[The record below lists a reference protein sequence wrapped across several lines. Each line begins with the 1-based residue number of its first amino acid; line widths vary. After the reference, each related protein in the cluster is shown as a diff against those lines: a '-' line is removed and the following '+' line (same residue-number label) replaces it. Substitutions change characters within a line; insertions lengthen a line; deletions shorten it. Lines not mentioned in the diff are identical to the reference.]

1 MNFTAE
7 SDAHENNT
15 GIALFLLL
23 FNQYTMR
30 VKQIAFLVLSL
41 MLTTPAF
48 AQMRISGQVTDKSSG
63 EALPG
68 VTIQL
73 KSKGQGTVTDI
84 DGNYT
89 IEIASQKNATLVF
102 SMVGFTSK
110 EVGVTGDNN
119 HLNVALEEDALGLD
133 ELVVIGYGTVKKR
146 DLTGAVSV
154 ANTDDMKKITAT
166 SVTQALQGQVPGL
179 QVKATGAPGETGRI
193 FIRGISSLYSDTN
206 PLFVIDGLPT
216 SDTRDF
222 NPDDIESVQVLK
234 DASAAAIYGSRAA
247 NGVIIITTKHGKA
260 GETKIDFSAKYGSQQ
275 AAKKFDLMDGSEW
288 LLLQEEKYTNA
299 GRPEE
304 FNIIDPT
311 VNTDWGDQIFQTG
324 HSEEYNVSASGGT
337 ATANYMISGNY
348 MKNVGIVKGSDF
360 ERITARINGGIE
372 KGRIKIQES
381 ALLSTALSHDMA
393 GSPLT
398 NYLRMPPLMPVYD
411 ANGDFAMGGEN
422 GAQTNSVN
430 PVAER
435 NMQHNKNRG
444 YRVQGSVNGELRL
457 TDWLKYQINL
467 GLEFDYNIGSQ
478 ATEEGRYSA
487 NDLRQSRYNEDR
499 GHFLKTLIE
508 NLIVFDKQFGKH
520 SVNAIAG
527 YTEQRFKSS
536 SAGGFT
542 YDIMRD
548 NSGHY
553 YWSLGNGD
561 PQQQG
566 LRESSD
572 PSALRSFLGRV
583 IYNYDNR
590 YFLTASIRRDGSSRF
605 RESNHYGNFPSV
617 SGAWRVSEEKFF
629 EPIKN
634 VVNNLKLKL
643 SYGVL
648 GNEAIGNFRFNS
660 YLNSF
665 IPYTFGRSEN
675 FVFGTMPTLIVDTSL
690 KWEEKRTTNIGIEMA
705 FLNNALTLEAD
716 YFINSS
722 NDLLA
727 QVPIPMYM
735 GSWQTI
741 FDDGHTVWRN
751 AGKVENRGIEV
762 SLGYKNYQH
771 PFRYDMKLNLTHIK
785 NEVKSL
791 GGDNA
796 PIYGNNTKTEVGR
809 ALGEFFLLKTDGIY
823 QVEDIDPAVNPLVF
837 GDLPNAGDQ
846 RYQDLY
852 GRDEEGNIVAGADG
866 NINDDDRTYVGSPWP
881 KLEFSYTFNASYQD
895 FDFSMYWTGTIDK
908 TVYNSPKTW
917 LYNIGDN
924 GNYAAGYTGWTEEN
938 RSQTTPCVYADAT
951 LRGNTTRFIEDISFL
966 RLKSIQ
972 IGYNLPKTLMKKAGI
987 ERCRVYLNAENLLT
1001 ITNYDGLDPDFSG
1014 GGVFDLGV
1022 DTNSY
1027 PCVRTLGCGIQ
1038 VTF

>member
-1 MNFTAE
+1 M
-7 SDAHENNT
+7 
-15 GIALFLLL
+15 
-23 FNQYTMR
+23 TMR
-30 VKQIAFLVLSL
+30 LKQIVLSIL
-41 MLTTPAF
+41 SLILATSVS
-48 AQMRISGQVTDKSSG
+48 AQINVEGRVTDKLSG
-63 EALPG
+63 EPLIG
-68 VTIQL
+68 VTVQV
-73 KSKGQGTVTDI
+73 KGTGTGTVTDI
-84 DGNYT
+84 DGHYT
-89 IEIASQKNATLVF
+89 ISATSLNRATLVF
-102 SMVGFTSK
+102 SMLSYSSK
-110 EVGVTGDNN
+110 EIQVSNATKRQDV
-119 HLNVALEEDALGLD
+119 VLEEDILGLD

-154 ANTDDMKKITAT
+154 ANADDMKKITAT

-247 NGVIIITTKHGKA
+247 NGVVIITTKRGKK
-260 GETKIDFSAKYGSQQ
+260 GETKIDFSAKYGTQQ
-275 AAKKFDLMDGSEW
+275 AAKKFDLMDGPEW
-288 LLLQEEKYTNA
+288 LALQDEKYANA
-299 GRPEE
+299 GRSAE
-304 FNIIDPT
+304 FNIIDRT
-311 VNTDWGDQIFQTG
+311 VNTDWSDQIFQTG
-324 HSEEYNVSASGGT
+324 YSEEFNVSASGGT
-337 ATANYMISGNY
+337 STANYLVSANY
-348 MKNVGIVKGSDF
+348 MRNEGIVKGSDF
-360 ERITARINGGIE
+360 ERISTRINGGIE
-372 KGRIKIQES
+372 KGRLKIEES
-381 ALLSTALSHDMA
+381 ALLSTSLSHDMA
-393 GSPLT
+393 GLPLT
-398 NYLRMPPLMPVYD
+398 NYLRMPPLMPLYD
-411 ANGDFAMGGEN
+411 AEGNYAMGGEN

-435 NMQHNKNRG
+435 NLQHNRNRS
-444 YRVQGSVNGELRL
+444 YRVQGSVNGEFRF
-457 TDWLKYQINL
+457 TNWLKYQLNL
-467 GLEFDYNIGSQ
+467 GLEFNTNIGSQ
-478 ATEEGRYSA
+478 ATEYGRFSA
-487 NDLRQSRYNEDR
+487 NDVRQSRYNEDR
-499 GHFLKTLIE
+499 NHFLKTVIE
-508 NLIVFDKQFGKH
+508 NLLVFNHDFGKH
-520 SVNAIAG
+520 SVNAMVG
-527 YTEQRFKSS
+527 YTEQRIKSNS
-536 SAGGFT
+536 SGGFT
-542 YDIMRD
+542 YDIMQD
-548 NSGHY
+548 NSGKY

-572 PSALRSFLGRV
+572 PTALRSFLGRI
-583 IYNYDNR
+583 IYNYNNT

-605 RESNHYGNFPSV
+605 KEDNHYGNFPSI

-629 EPIKN
+629 EPLKGTIN
-634 VVNNLKLKL
+634 MLKLKL

-648 GNEAIGNFRFNS
+648 GNEAIGNFRFNR

-675 FVFGTMPTLIVDTSL
+675 FVFGTMPTLVVDTSL
-690 KWEEKRTTNIGIEMA
+690 KWEEKKTTNIGIEIA

-716 YFINSS
+716 YFINRSD
-722 NDLLA
+722 DLLA

-751 AGKVENRGIEV
+751 AGSVENRGIEV
-762 SLGYKNYQH
+762 SIGYKDYKH
-771 PFRYDMKLNLTHIK
+771 PFKYDMKLNLTHISNK
-785 NEVKSL
+785 VKSL

-796 PIYGNNTKTEVGR
+796 PIYGTNTKTEVGR
-809 ALGEFFLLKTDGIY
+809 SLGEFFVLKTDGIY
-823 QVEDIDPAVNPLVF
+823 QVEDIDPDTNPLVF
-837 GDLPNAGDQ
+837 GDLPKAGDQ
-846 RYQDLY
+846 RYLDLY
-852 GRDEEGNIVAGADG
+852 GRDEEGNLVEGADG

-881 KLEFSYTFNASYQD
+881 KLEFSYTFNASYHD
-895 FDFSMYWTGTIDK
+895 FDFSMYWTGAFDK
-908 TVYNSPKTW
+908 TVFNSPKTW

-938 RSQTTPCVYADAT
+938 RSQTTPRVYADAT
-951 LRGNTTRFIEDISFL
+951 LRGNTTRFIEDISFV

-972 IGYNLPKTLMKKAGI
+972 LGYNLPKTLLKKAGLDH
-987 ERCRVYLNAENLLT
+987 CRIYVNAENLLT
-1001 ITNYDGLDPDFSG
+1001 LTNYDGLDPDFSG